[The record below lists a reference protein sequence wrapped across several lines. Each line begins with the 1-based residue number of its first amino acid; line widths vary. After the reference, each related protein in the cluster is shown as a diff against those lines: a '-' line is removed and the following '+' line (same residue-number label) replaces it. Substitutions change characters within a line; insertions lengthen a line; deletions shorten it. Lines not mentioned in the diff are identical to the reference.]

1 MIQKHALHA
10 THPHRHLLSSRAC
23 ARGNVCRSIKREA
36 RRLGSRPP
44 ATVSSLAAP
53 KLDLTSKRFGD
64 RPKSVAATQL
74 HKPNATL
81 RFTRGC
87 SSSRTGRAVSGSL
100 GCAAVLSCEACS
112 VGAGVSVGARCA
124 SGTRRLVMWCGR
136 SARMWGRSGPSATA
150 PMGTARTP
158 LLPVLACVADRQASG
173 AGTSVRVRCELQ
185 TLGRWHL
192 VCLLRRCW

>member
-1 MIQKHALHA
+1 MIQKHAPHA

-23 ARGNVCRSIKREA
+23 ARGNVCRSIA
-36 RRLGSRPP
+36 RPQLARSLAP
-44 ATVSSLAAP
+44 ATVSQLRQSL
-53 KLDLTSKRFGD
+53 DSEGFGD

-74 HKPNATL
+74 HKPNTTL
-81 RFTRGC
+81 RLTRSCG
-87 SSSRTGRAVSGSL
+87 SSPAAAVQARPRCRSL

-112 VGAGVSVGARCA
+112 IDAAASVGARCA

-150 PMGTARTP
+150 PMGNTRTP

-173 AGTSVRVRCELQ
+173 ADTSVRVRCELQ
-185 TLGRWHL
+185 TCRWHL